1 MSSRFIINL
10 FGTGIRY
17 WICDIPMPQFEKM
30 ETIKEQH
37 KVEWEHL
44 LFDFD
49 FLKRFGYEHWSE
61 ISRYPEQVGFLL
73 NKENRIEIKLKAKL
87 ITRFFAYELSNQ
99 ETLFPLYQTYEKEY
113 QFQGLSST
121 KRLLIMQFEK
131 GLIGKYEILTNQ
143 FDISTLKF
151 GLTQLPSQV
160 VISGIM
166 YQGSELKCLKD
177 DTLVTGTKVILLN

>member
-17 WICDIPMPQFEKM
+17 WICEIPMPQFEKM

-37 KVEWEHL
+37 IVEWERL

-49 FLKRFGYEHWSE
+49 FLKCLGYKHWSE
-61 ISRYPEQVGFLL
+61 MSKYPEQIGFLL

-87 ITRFFAYELSNQ
+87 ITRFFAHELLNQ
-99 ETLFPLYQTYEKEY
+99 ETLFQLYQTYEKEY
-113 QFQGLSST
+113 QFQGLSSA
-121 KRLLIMQFEK
+121 KRLLIIQFEK
-131 GLIGKYEILTNQ
+131 GLIGKYALETNN
-143 FDISTLKF
+143 FDISNMKF